1 MRVLEKKDKS
11 KVGRLTSSVACTKY
25 GEVPGPET
33 TVGGRGKGS
42 GCGWQGKGSGFLEA
56 TEAKRRRVQVSLSR
70 WRGTWGA
77 VSCWETPE
85 SLEPHPQATAG
96 NILLVFTNLSCV
108 WHLLQDMV

>member
-42 GCGWQGKGSGFLEA
+42 GCGWQGKEVDS
-56 TEAKRRRVQVSLSR
+56 
-70 WRGTWGA
+70 WR
-77 VSCWETPE
+77 
-85 SLEPHPQATAG
+85 PQKQREG
-96 NILLVFTNLSCV
+96 GYR
-108 WHLLQDMV
+108 